1 MKKQSYEIWM
11 ITIYVGGNMSK
22 GELENKISRLITQ
35 WEKDYLGR
43 GSLTVKTDI
52 LRNMIIVS
60 LKGVLT
66 PAEKTVAATFGG
78 MMSVKQIRAT
88 LVESGTEQLKEI
100 MTDQFG
106 IEVISFHTDIS
117 TQTGERLMIFIMQEN
132 VEATIA

>member
-1 MKKQSYEIWM
+1 M
-11 ITIYVGGNMSK
+11 ISIYVGGNMSK

-66 PAEKTVAATFGG
+66 PAEKTVAATFEG

-88 LVESGTEQLKEI
+88 LVESGTDQLKEI